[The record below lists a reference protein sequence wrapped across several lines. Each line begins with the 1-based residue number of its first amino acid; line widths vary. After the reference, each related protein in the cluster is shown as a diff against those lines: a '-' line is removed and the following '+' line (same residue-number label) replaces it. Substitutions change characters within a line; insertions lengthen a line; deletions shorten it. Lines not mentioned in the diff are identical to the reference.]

1 MKTVYLNPENLQ
13 RYQQQA
19 GPCVIALGFFDGVH
33 KGHQQVIQ
41 AARNV
46 AREKGVSLAVM
57 SFFPHPK
64 EVLTNGSQQVDYLMP
79 VKEKQRIFKELGVD
93 IAYIVEF
100 NSSFSA
106 LSPEQFVQKY
116 LLGLGAIHAVAGF
129 DFTYGCRG
137 AGNMKRMKED
147 SGGLLEVTQIEKIAA
162 DNEKISSTL
171 IRKTIRAGEMDKIPT
186 YLGEYYSIKGQM
198 LLKKHTAAV
207 QVEPYYLLPAPG
219 VYEVRIKSRFDY
231 KQAEVIVT
239 EEPGLIYLPSLNK
252 REVSRY
258 RYVTVEWKRCLSKG
272 LSSRYYYASE
282 KALSTG

>member
-1 MKTVYLNPENLQ
+1 EAAYLKTVYLNPENLQ

-106 LSPEQFVQKY
+106 L
-116 LLGLGAIHAVAGF
+116 
-129 DFTYGCRG
+129 
-137 AGNMKRMKED
+137 
-147 SGGLLEVTQIEKIAA
+147 
-162 DNEKISSTL
+162 
-171 IRKTIRAGEMDKIPT
+171 
-186 YLGEYYSIKGQM
+186 
-198 LLKKHTAAV
+198 
-207 QVEPYYLLPAPG
+207 
-219 VYEVRIKSRFDY
+219 
-231 KQAEVIVT
+231 
-239 EEPGLIYLPSLNK
+239 
-252 REVSRY
+252 
-258 RYVTVEWKRCLSKG
+258 
-272 LSSRYYYASE
+272 
-282 KALSTG
+282 